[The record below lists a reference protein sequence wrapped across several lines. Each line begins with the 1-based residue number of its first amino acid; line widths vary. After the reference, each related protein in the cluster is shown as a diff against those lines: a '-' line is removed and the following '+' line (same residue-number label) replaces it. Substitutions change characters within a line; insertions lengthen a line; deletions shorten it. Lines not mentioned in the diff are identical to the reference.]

1 MGAAGRSPA
10 RHAARAP
17 ACPGGPSHGGAP
29 VRTAGTPIRATRA
42 PASLAQCGTADGSA
56 LRGAAASG
64 TAHRAVAA
72 TDGRAAAYL
81 LTVPDAADTTGSAG
95 PCATGGLLATVRAV
109 TTARALR
116 STARALDT
124 AGPLGTARALSS
136 AGPASAA
143 GPIRATRA
151 LGTAGALRTARA
163 VRTAAPVRTARTIR
177 GAGSVRDAG
186 RAGAAG
192 PIRRSA
198 GGACRPQCVARCGG
212 SAAHRTVAGTAGCP
226 ADVRAARAVPAG
238 SADAALRASATA
250 RPGTR

>member
-17 ACPGGPSHGGAP
+17 ACPGGPSHGGTP
-29 VRTAGTPIRATRA
+29 VRTTGTPIRTTGTPIRTTRA

-64 TAHRAVAA
+64 TAHRAAAA
-72 TDGRAAAYL
+72 TDGRAAACL

-124 AGPLGTARALSS
+124 AGALRAARA
-136 AGPASAA
+136 
-143 GPIRATRA
+143 
-151 LGTAGALRTARA
+151 
-163 VRTAAPVRTARTIR
+163 AAPVRDAAPVRAARTIR
-177 GAGSVRDAG
+177 VAGSVCDAG

-250 RPGTR
+250 RPGTHPGAR